1 MLHSPEHVS
10 VMDWQAAY
18 LADCS
23 KFHIAG
29 SASACARDVVGARA
43 YPLYLSVV
51 SPAIHAPYVF
61 SDHANKAFDRQHAYL
76 KRTSPELW
84 ERDWTHPEMELAVK
98 RALDQRGVA
107 PDVCARVVALAHDAD
122 RAIVRAMALAT
133 TAARALHN

>member
-1 MLHSPEHVS
+1 MGAGQQVARFVHFIYYQSNIFSRVFFLCHSILDSPG
-10 VMDWQAAY
+10 
-18 LADCS
+18 
-23 KFHIAG
+23 KR
-29 SASACARDVVGARA
+29 ARDAA
-43 YPLYLSVV
+43 ALYLSVV

-61 SDHANKAFDRQHAYL
+61 SDHANKAYDRQHAYL
-76 KRTSPELW
+76 KRTAPELW
-84 ERDWTHPEMELAVK
+84 ARDWTHPEMELAVQ